1 MKRIKSNRVYQAKFT
16 AGGLLFK
23 ENEKAIPFLLEN
35 GLEQAHVLRENPE
48 YLGTNSVASRIRMV
62 REILYRYKAFDRE
75 LWEQYL
81 LMPKKDKCLMLYMAC
96 LLTYPILRDFHFSM
110 VLKKWKEL
118 SDNVRLADFFKF
130 LNEVSGN
137 HPEVDEWT
145 DSTRTKMGTV
155 SLRML
160 EEAGFIQHDKLMV
173 PDPGEDFLSIVVY
186 SGNAWY
192 LEALLMTKSRRDE
205 ILKK

>member
-1 MKRIKSNRVYQAKFT
+1 
-16 AGGLLFK
+16 
-23 ENEKAIPFLLEN
+23 
-35 GLEQAHVLRENPE
+35 
-48 YLGTNSVASRIRMV
+48 
-62 REILYRYKAFDRE
+62 
-75 LWEQYL
+75 
-81 LMPKKDKCLMLYMAC
+81 MLYMAC

-118 SDNVRLADFFKF
+118 SDNIRLVDFFKF

-160 EEAGFIQHDKLMV
+160 EEAGFIQHDKLIT
-173 PDPGEDFLSIVVY
+173 PDPGEDFLKTVIE
-186 SGNAWY
+186 SGNAWF
-192 LEALLMTKSRRDE
+192 LEALLLPKSRRDE
-205 ILKK
+205 LLKK